1 MSDPTGKV
9 VGVDVGGTFT
19 DLFIL
24 DERTGTCDIAKVPT
38 TRPDQ
43 SAGIREGVAQNVS
56 SLTDLQV
63 IVHGTTMA
71 TNALLEKNGA
81 KTGMIVT
88 KGFRDVFEMRRRDR
102 PRTWGLWGTYEP
114 VIPRDMRI
122 EVAER
127 VLADGTLHTPVDRRG
142 IENAIDVLLEKGTV
156 ALSIFFMNA
165 YANPENERIAA
176 EIARA
181 RWPNAHVSVASEILP
196 EIREFERCSTT
207 SLNAYLQPP
216 VGDYLERLDAGLR
229 DGGFENDVLIVQSSG
244 GVMSTETARRLPVRT
259 ALSGPAAG
267 VIAGAFIGTASG
279 HPNLITCDMG
289 GTSFD
294 VSLVVDGRNSLAQ
307 QTSIDFG
314 MVIRSP
320 MIEITTIGA
329 GGGSVAWVDKGGIL
343 QIGPESAGSDP
354 GPACYGLGND
364 RPTVTDANL
373 LLGRINPGRPIGGGE
388 RSLDMGLA
396 ARAIEA
402 HVAVPLDLDILP
414 AAEAVIQVA
423 NARMA
428 GAIRLVSV
436 ERGHDPAEFALMSFG
451 GGGALHAG
459 ALIDEI
465 GLARALIPRYPGVTS
480 ALGCTIADMRFDRVQ
495 TLNTGLE
502 QADAAA
508 LSRMMREL
516 AKAGEENLAQSGV
529 PLGATR
535 HQFELE
541 MHYVGQTHAIA
552 VPLPLRDDGSD
563 FSIDV
568 TAIRGAFEN
577 AYRGAYG
584 RLLENTPIRILNLRS
599 AAIGNRP
606 KFDLKLLAGATE
618 AGAKPDPIEERDVWI
633 DGRHW
638 PAPVYDRTDLGT
650 GCGLIGPAIIE
661 QPDTTILIDPGL
673 AGEVDEFGNLLLER
687 TGDG

>member
-81 KTGMIVT
+81 RTGMIVT
-88 KGFRDVFEMRRRDR
+88 DGFRDVFEMRRRDR

-142 IENAIDVLLEKGTV
+142 IENAIDVLLEKGAV

-181 RWPNAHVSVASEILP
+181 RWPNAHVSVATEILP

-216 VGDYLERLDAGLR
+216 VGDYLDRLDAGLR

-314 MVIRSP
+314 MVIRSA

-373 LLGRINPGRPIGGGE
+373 LLGRINPDRPIGGGE
-388 RSLDMGLA
+388 RRLDMGLA

-436 ERGHDPAEFALMSFG
+436 ERGHDPAEFALMPFG

-535 HQFELE
+535 HQFELD

-552 VPLPLRDDGSD
+552 VPLPLQDDGSD

-599 AAIGNRP
+599 AAIGHRP
-606 KFDLKLLAGATE
+606 KFDLKLLAGNTE
-618 AGAKPDPIEERDVWI
+618 AGANPDPIEERDVWI

-638 PAPVYDRTDLGT
+638 PTPVYDRTDLGT
-650 GCGLIGPAIIE
+650 GCGLTGPAIIE